1 MTVVG
6 LGTNWI
12 TTMEKVV
19 GARSART
26 KRRAPDDVPP
36 VRIVESDSPLPE
48 WRARLK
54 PVVLDA
60 FSDTDFHRVDM
71 RSIADR
77 AGMSLHTIYR
87 HFGDK
92 EKLLFAFIDDWLI
105 DLRDEVAK
113 ALKGLESP
121 REKLRKTLWCHLD
134 YYQRNPKV
142 GRALFMTVPMHTWM
156 DTETFARRDFIT
168 LLIGV
173 IREGQKDGAITNAI
187 PIQTILDLLVGALVR
202 AFVMWQ
208 YRKEEYAL
216 TEQLDPLFRLLWN
229 GMTGAGGSA
238 HEGSAPSNGT
248 STRLY

>member
-1 MTVVG
+1 MTISEAT
-6 LGTNWI
+6 LAASPPI
-12 TTMEKVV
+12 
-19 GARSART
+19 T
-26 KRRAPDDVPP
+26 KRKTPRLIAAAETGGP
-36 VRIVESDSPLPE
+36 VPE
-48 WRARLK
+48 WRARLR

-60 FSDTDFHRVDM
+60 FSDSDFHRVDM

-87 HFGDK
+87 YFGDK
-92 EKLLFAFIDDWLI
+92 EGLLFAFIDDWLI
-105 DLRDEVAK
+105 DLRNEVAK
-113 ALKGLESP
+113 ALQGLESP

-156 DTETFARRDFIT
+156 RTETFARRDFIA

-173 IREGQKDGAITNAI
+173 IREGQKSGAISAAV
-187 PIQTILDLLVGALVR
+187 PVQTILDLLVGALIR

-208 YRKEEYAL
+208 YRQEEYAL

-229 GMTGAGGSA
+229 GLSA
-238 HEGSAPSNGT
+238 TAA
-248 STRLY
+248 R